1 MMRRSQKVTPTPA
14 ADVFKWV
21 NHQRRD
27 DREKPNHGTDQR
39 QMADQCPAP
48 RTAFLEIEDSKARS
62 EREWLPTPISPTL
75 CPPAPRRR
83 QILLWRGQF
92 TGETRFWLGRHL
104 VVARG
109 GFINEVLVA
118 VVAQSAVC
126 GGNLWDNSAS
136 GLVLYY
142 CPQDM
147 SSSLQITRYTTLYF
161 LRIFF

>member
-92 TGETRFWLGRHL
+92 TGETRFWFRRHL

-109 GFINEVLVA
+109 EDLSMRCWWRP
-118 VVAQSAVC
+118 VVAQSVLC
-126 GGNLWDNSAS
+126 L
-136 GLVLYY
+136 LVIYETTAAGPRDCCTIVLKT
-142 CPQDM
+142 CPVHWK
-147 SSSLQITRYTTLYF
+147 
-161 LRIFF
+161 